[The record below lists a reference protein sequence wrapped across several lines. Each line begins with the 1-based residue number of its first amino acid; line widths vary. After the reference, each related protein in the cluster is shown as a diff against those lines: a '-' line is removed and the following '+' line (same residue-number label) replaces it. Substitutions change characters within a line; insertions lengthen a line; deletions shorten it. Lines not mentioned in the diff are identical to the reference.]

1 MISSSLF
8 KVTNP
13 ENISTM
19 IEAEVVSVTKAG
31 SNVGGSEKFNL
42 NILSLA
48 AEDSLE
54 VLLSNPGATFEFFPT
69 VLVFVSVVS
78 PPHEIIA
85 KATKES
91 ENIFIFVI

>member
-1 MISSSLF
+1 MF

-13 ENISTM
+13 EKISTM
-19 IEAEVVSVTKAG
+19 IEAEVVSVTRAG

-54 VLLSNPGATFEFFPT
+54 VLVSKPGATFEFFPT

-78 PPHEIIA
+78 PPHEITT
-85 KATKES
+85 KASKDS